1 MEAVRACSGLAFGR
15 VRRRCF
21 VCTAPSS
28 AAAAAVGRESCTFL
42 DSAAAQ
48 NCRFL
53 GKKSEKWSKKLGR
66 WWRLRRG
73 RLPQRWGVE
82 IKCRVIPQLELETQ
96 VIVIDIFS
104 AVLFT
109 FHISNFNLVK
119 LFGLSTEMEIIPVV
133 KALKPDNCIFRDP
146 VKSRSA
152 KNKGLRF

>member
-73 RLPQRWGVE
+73 RLPQRWGVKL
-82 IKCRVIPQLELETQ
+82 KCGVIPQLELQTQ
-96 VIVIDIFS
+96 VIVIDISS
-104 AVLFT
+104 AAGFIFPT
-109 FHISNFNLVK
+109 ENFNLLK
-119 LFGLSTEMEIIPVV
+119 LFGLSSEMVVVV
-133 KALKPDNCIFRDP
+133 KALKPDNCIF
-146 VKSRSA
+146 
-152 KNKGLRF
+152 